1 MNYMNYFINTKDWKI
16 TMHVLAFLKQS
27 KVNPISLTRT
37 ILLLFSLFVLL
48 SCGEDYKKI
57 SSISQ
62 IEGFWENDE
71 ESFFVD
77 VEKMILV
84 YADSTRLILSTRV
97 YDRSKIIVS
106 SGSVMYYDA
115 HVFINDDGSS
125 IKISKINIK
134 ESNTYYKK

>member
-1 MNYMNYFINTKDWKI
+1 MSYPIIMKNHDNCSNIFKDINC
-16 TMHVLAFLKQS
+16 
-27 KVNPISLTRT
+27 NPFYVMRAV
-37 ILLLFSLFVLL
+37 FFFLL
-48 SCGEDYKKI
+48 SCTLVSCSNDFREI
-57 SSISQ
+57 TSISE
-62 IEGFWENDE
+62 IEGFWENDK

-84 YADSTRLILSTRV
+84 YPDSTRLTLSTRV

-106 SGSVMYYDA
+106 SGSVIWYDA

>member
-1 MNYMNYFINTKDWKI
+1 
-16 TMHVLAFLKQS
+16 
-27 KVNPISLTRT
+27 
-37 ILLLFSLFVLL
+37 VLL
-48 SCGEDYKKI
+48 SCSEDYKKI

>member
-1 MNYMNYFINTKDWKI
+1 MRAVF
-16 TMHVLAFLKQS
+16 F
-27 KVNPISLTRT
+27 
-37 ILLLFSLFVLL
+37 FLL
-48 SCGEDYKKI
+48 SCTLVSCSNDFREI
-57 SSISQ
+57 TSISE
-62 IEGFWENDE
+62 IEGFWENDK

-84 YADSTRLILSTRV
+84 YPDSTRLTLSTRV

-106 SGSVMYYDA
+106 SGSVIWYDA